1 MTCATPKYKPHAH
14 PIGTRIYLNQNT
26 NGAAVKS
33 KGNRMHNALERG
45 RKARL
50 KLRITRVGFHFS
62 SHHPTT
68 TSRVG
73 LFAPA
78 WDLLHLLC
86 TPTLQISGRLCVAAL
101 VAEEKLRVESA
112 CHVLLNTGFS
122 KRGPGPTHIAHPRV
136 RPLLRPD
143 SMFKSTLRWC
153 SRGPSRAHKGL
164 SD

>member
-1 MTCATPKYKPHAH
+1 M
-14 PIGTRIYLNQNT
+14 
-26 NGAAVKS
+26 GAK
-33 KGNRMHNALERG
+33 KLEDNNKAEQMQKRRPNDSQRTGKG
-45 RKARL
+45 RKVRL
-50 KLRITRVGFHFS
+50 GLRNEGFGFHLL

-68 TSRVG
+68 TSRMG
-73 LFAPA
+73 HFAPA

-122 KRGPGPTHIAHPRV
+122 KRGPGPTHIAHPHV
-136 RPLLRPD
+136 RPLLRPG
-143 SMFKSTLRWC
+143 SMFKSPLGCC